1 MNQLLVKVQFE
12 KVSEENEQKVL
23 PFIGK
28 YNYVL
33 IASLIERVDERK
45 TNPKL
50 ILKFGDDIGEN
61 LVHCITQNKRWDLHA
76 PFSSSNS
83 EPSLL
88 APT

>member
-33 IASLIERVDERK
+33 IASLIERVDEK
-45 TNPKL
+45 TNPWL
-50 ILKFGDDIGEN
+50 ILKFGDD
-61 LVHCITQNKRWDLHA
+61 
-76 PFSSSNS
+76 
-83 EPSLL
+83 
-88 APT
+88 

>member
-33 IASLIERVDERK
+33 IASLIERVNLKKKHNSES
-45 TNPKL
+45 
-50 ILKFGDDIGEN
+50 ILKFGDDIGET
-61 LVHCITQNKRWDLHA
+61 LSHYILKTKDVICMHRFQA
-76 PFSSSNS
+76 
-83 EPSLL
+83 
-88 APT
+88 